1 MPTSLKFTKECPS
14 CGKQLSQKDLRAFS
28 SGAGLPKNAP
38 CPRCGT
44 LLKWSA
50 EYWCMTHFG
59 GLVVF
64 VAAMS
69 LLASWVKLIE
79 PLSIVVYFAALSFGT
94 VIMFL
99 GVLLSRLRLAKTG
112 HTIMP

>member
-1 MPTSLKFTKECPS
+1 MSP
-14 CGKQLSQKDLRAFS
+14 KDLRAFS
-28 SGAGLPKNAP
+28 TGAGLPKKAP

-50 EYWCMTHFG
+50 ESWYLAHFG

-64 VAAMS
+64 IDGMS

-79 PLSIVVYFAALSFGT
+79 PLSIVIYFAALAFGT
-94 VIMFL
+94 AIMFL
-99 GVLLSRLRLAKTG
+99 GLLQARLK
-112 HTIMP
+112 